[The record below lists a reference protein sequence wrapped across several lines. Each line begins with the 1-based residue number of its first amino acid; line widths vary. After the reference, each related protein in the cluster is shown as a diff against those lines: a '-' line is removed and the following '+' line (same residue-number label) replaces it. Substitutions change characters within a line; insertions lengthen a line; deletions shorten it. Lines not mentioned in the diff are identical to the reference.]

1 MILVFC
7 PDDELLIERSI
18 HKGMINPGEEKQK
31 EEYKGSV
38 ARLEYTIRV
47 RCDEH
52 YYGSKCNK
60 VCRPRDDYFGHYV
73 CDQLGNRECM
83 EGWTNLSLSCKSGER
98 RTSVSS
104 VFMCSH
110 KHLLYIYVYFALF
123 EWFHSDVSWML
134 SSCLPSCY
142 TVTTLSALTWMQ
154 LPPFLSSSLPFFFF
168 FFSGKICRFIEVHV
182 KCRFARIPRMFGNFR
197 ETPSVCTDNDFAIRC
212 YHAPDFSQTNT
223 GNETLMILSPEKQ
236 DARREHRNNVMVLMK
251 WTRINKR
258 HFIVWFFCF
267 FFPKS
272 DLQTRMQRGARD
284 LQRAGGVQVSV
295 VSRLLRFICL
305 FHVFGCQLT

>member
-123 EWFHSDVSWML
+123 E
-134 SSCLPSCY
+134 
-142 TVTTLSALTWMQ
+142 
-154 LPPFLSSSLPFFFF
+154 
-168 FFSGKICRFIEVHV
+168 
-182 KCRFARIPRMFGNFR
+182 
-197 ETPSVCTDNDFAIRC
+197 
-212 YHAPDFSQTNT
+212 
-223 GNETLMILSPEKQ
+223 
-236 DARREHRNNVMVLMK
+236 
-251 WTRINKR
+251 
-258 HFIVWFFCF
+258 
-267 FFPKS
+267 
-272 DLQTRMQRGARD
+272 
-284 LQRAGGVQVSV
+284 
-295 VSRLLRFICL
+295 
-305 FHVFGCQLT
+305 